1 MIAAIDRCESHHEFH
16 KVMPGVQFRCLY
28 SAAHEGDHYA
38 WVGTRRT
45 QHDLWWTDEGVELE
59 VACRYG
65 HPARLM

>member
-1 MIAAIDRCESHHEFH
+1 
-16 KVMPGVQFRCLY
+16 MPGVQFRCLY